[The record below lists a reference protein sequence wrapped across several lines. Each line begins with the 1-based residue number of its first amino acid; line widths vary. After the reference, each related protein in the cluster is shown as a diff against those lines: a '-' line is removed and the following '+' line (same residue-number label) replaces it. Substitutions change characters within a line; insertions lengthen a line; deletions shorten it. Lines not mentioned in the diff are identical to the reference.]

1 MKGSTAYMSHRI
13 VLIGPGAIGG
23 ITAAFLAKA
32 GEDITLVCKHQS
44 IVDLASG
51 KGLHI
56 TGVLGNQY
64 IPVKAVKTIEEL
76 DGLFDFCLIA
86 TKAYDMPACAEA
98 MLPHLKE
105 DSLVVSMQNGIC
117 TDTLASIVGEKRTV
131 GCVIGF
137 GGTMNGPG
145 ELDMTSTGDLI
156 IGQPC
161 GNTPRMQ
168 ELAALLGHV
177 AHTRVS
183 DAIYPEL
190 YSKMIVNACITSLG
204 AICGLRLGE
213 MMQRKDARNI
223 FLAIVS
229 EAVQVADAMHLT
241 LPPYAGKLDYAA
253 LMSGHTPLDDLRRHL
268 TIRVVGLKYRRL
280 KSSSLQSL
288 ERGQLTEVDCFN
300 GYIAEK
306 GRALGIATPV
316 CDRLVAM
323 IHEEEAGKRKICLE
337 NLADPVFAAL

>member
-1 MKGSTAYMSHRI
+1 MSQRI

-32 GEDITLVCKHQS
+32 GDDITLVCKHSS
-44 IVDLASG
+44 IVELASG

-56 TGVLGNQY
+56 TGVQGTLDV
-64 IPVKAVKTIEEL
+64 PVRAVKTIEDLE
-76 DGLFDFCLIA
+76 GTFDFCLIA
-86 TKAYDMPACAEA
+86 TKAYDMPACAKA
-98 MLPHLKE
+98 MLPYLKE

-117 TDTLASIVGEKRTV
+117 TDTLSAIVGEKRTV

-137 GGTMNGPG
+137 GGTMTGPG

-161 GNTPRMQ
+161 GNGPRIQ
-168 ELAALLGHV
+168 ELASLLSHV
-177 AHTRVS
+177 MPTHVS
-183 DAIYPEL
+183 DRIYEEL
-190 YSKMIVNACITSLG
+190 YSKLIVNACITSLG

-213 MMQRKDARNI
+213 MMKRRDARKI
-223 FLAIVS
+223 FLAIVR
-229 EAVQVADAMHLT
+229 EAVNVADAMHLT
-241 LPPYAGKLDYAA
+241 LPPYGGKLDYAA
-253 LMSGHTPLDDLRRHL
+253 LMAGTTPLDDLRRHA
-268 TIRVVGLKYRRL
+268 TIRVVGIKYRRL

-288 ERGQLTEVDCFN
+288 ERGHLTEVDCFN

-306 GRALGIATPV
+306 GRALGVATPV

-323 IHEEEAGKRKICLE
+323 IHEEEAGQRKICLE
-337 NLADPVFAAL
+337 NLADPVFTAL